1 MGLKL
6 NTHTSYKPKKLKNM
20 EPKIANGAAGGT
32 HVIGSPLTS
41 ALTRE
46 TAPDLLVNDIDS
58 RIVKVRPMA
67 TPVDQISRIGTP
79 RKCKSMIAEYYSVD
93 TVPTMTTVSKEFK
106 TAPGKNTCSLHVVN
120 PAIFSATETVY
131 IPGLSIGEEKLDGVF
146 YVSSVEN
153 ETITIRSIG
162 RDEEMTKI
170 PDIPMG
176 AKVIRMGRAAAEL
189 DVQTTQAQAIP
200 VKHKNF
206 CQIFKAQ
213 VELGNMQRVA
223 AKEVGWTL
231 SDQEEL
237 AVIDM
242 RQGMEK
248 SFLFGKGYRFDKGAG
263 YGEVF
268 MTEGIW
274 HQTNNDFR
282 YTKGR
287 LTPQSL
293 VSLSRMAF
301 TGCGSS
307 SRKVLIAG
315 SGLIEALSSMETVK
329 MVGATQTV
337 TRWGID
343 FTEIHTKFGRLYVV
357 LSETFD
363 ACDHPD
369 DGMIIDPEYL
379 QKYVHIPFRTLP
391 IDLSKSGQRN
401 TRATVLTEASC
412 LVLRYPTAHVRII
425 AESDEPTTPDTPA
438 LPVEPEEPDTPGGDD
453 FEGE

>member
-1 MGLKL
+1 
-6 NTHTSYKPKKLKNM
+6 M
-20 EPKIANGAAGGT
+20 EQKIVTGAAGAS
-32 HVIGSPLTS
+32 HLIGSPLTN
-41 ALTRE
+41 AVTRE
-46 TAPDLLVNDIDS
+46 TAPDLLLNDIDS

-67 TPVDQISRIGTP
+67 TPVDQISRISDA

-93 TVPTMTTVSKEFK
+93 TVPAMTTVAEDTAENKSKDSGAIKVE
-106 TAPGKNTCSLHVVN
+106 TPS
-120 PAIFSATETVY
+120 IFSVTETVL
-131 IPGLSIGEEKLDGVF
+131 IPDITVDGKKTDCVY
-146 YVSSVEN
+146 YVTAVED
-153 ETITIRSIG
+153 TQIKVRVIG
-162 RDEEMTKI
+162 RDNEQTKFPLI
-170 PDIPMG
+170 PAG
-176 AKVIRMGRAAAEL
+176 SSVIRMGRAAAEL

-200 VKHKNF
+200 VKHKNY

-213 VELGNMQRVA
+213 VELGNLQRVA
-223 AKEVGWTL
+223 AKEVGWSLT
-231 SDQEEL
+231 DQEEL

-263 YGEVF
+263 FGEVF

-274 HQTNNDFR
+274 HQTDNDFR

-287 LTPQSL
+287 LTPQRL
-293 VSLSRMAF
+293 VALSRQAF
-301 TGCGSS
+301 TGCGAS

-363 ACDHPD
+363 ACGHPD

-379 QKYVHIPFRTLP
+379 QKYVHLPFRTLP

-401 TRATVLTEASC
+401 TRVTVLTEASC

-425 AESDEPTTPDTPA
+425 AGEEAEVPDEPVTPVD
-438 LPVEPEEPDTPGGDD
+438 PDDGGIG
-453 FEGE
+453 GE